1 MATTDSK
8 NIDELPDNERYE
20 YLISQA
26 VKNREVWLL
35 HAIDGLYAMFEDDN
49 EFQYIPVWPEKKFA
63 DSYAVG
69 DWDGYTADRMGLGE
83 FIEWLQELK
92 EDEIYIGAFPNAN
105 MQAISVDPIDLKKRL
120 VQAGGK
126 R

>member
-1 MATTDSK
+1 MDSK
-8 NIDELPDNERYE
+8 NLDELPDNERYE
-20 YLISQA
+20 YLINQA
-26 VKNREVWLL
+26 VKNKEVWLL

-49 EFQYIPVWPEKKFA
+49 EYQYIPVWPEKRFA
-63 DSYAVG
+63 DAYAVG
-69 DWDGYTADRMGLGE
+69 DWDGYTAIGMGLGE
-83 FIEWLQELK
+83 FLEWLQELK
-92 EDEIYIGAFPNAN
+92 EDEIYIGAFPNAT